1 MKKLLLI
8 LLFFLF
14 SCQNEYLEFHNEKQN
29 EVQIKNELDSF
40 SFDKIEYLSGII
52 IRETPDLKLLDDLVS
67 KINNAKY
74 KVYLEVYIF
83 TEKRIKK
90 ALIEAK
96 KKWIQVKVILEKN
109 VYLASNLNIQTF
121 KDLQKAWIEIVYSNP
136 KNYALNHSKMM
147 IIDNEIIISTGNYS
161 YSTFKYNRDF
171 FLFLDNQ
178 KYLQFFLDIFN
189 NDFEWI
195 KKDIYSN
202 NIILSP
208 FSSRNKLEYLINNA
222 KESIEIYAENFSD
235 ENIINL
241 LISKQKSWIQI
252 KIILPDLKKVS
263 SNAWEVELF
272 KQNNI
277 NVKLLTKPEIH
288 AKSILIDNK
297 YLYIWSVNFS
307 ASSMDKNR
315 EVWFLII
322 NNEIIKKFQD
332 IFKDDF
338 DK

>member
-96 KKWIQVKVILEKN
+96 KKGIQVKVILEKN

-121 KDLQKAWIEIVYSNP
+121 KDLQKAGIEIVYSNP

-189 NDFEWI
+189 NDFEGI

-241 LISKQKSWIQI
+241 LISKQKSGIQI

-263 SNAWEVELF
+263 SNAGEVELF

-297 YLYIWSVNFS
+297 YLYIGSVNFS

-315 EVWFLII
+315 EVGFLII